1 MFCKNCGAQIEA
13 NAAFCKECGTK
24 VENME
29 EVRKST
35 ASRMKR
41 DYFKTGGIAAS
52 LLLFF
57 SALLPYY
64 KVTDKRVASGLG
76 FSSFSLLK
84 AEDTFLGDW
93 IIMLILIVLLV
104 LMICLNK
111 KMVALIL
118 GILNLGLCGV
128 KMIMFKDQMSEFKKQ
143 LRGVMNVNDVFSK
156 GVGYYML
163 RIACVIFLAALLLY
177 VFKKREIESSNC
189 Q

>member
-35 ASRMKR
+35 VSRMKR

-57 SALLPYY
+57 SALLPYCNIRY
-64 KVTDKRVASGLG
+64 KLAAQELG
-76 FSSFSLLK
+76 FSSFSLAK
-84 AEDTFLGDW
+84 AGDDIRGG
-93 IIMLILIVLLV
+93 IILLILTALIVLF
-104 LMICLNK
+104 ICLDK
-111 KMVALIL
+111 KVLALIA
-118 GILNLGLCGV
+118 GVLNLVILAMSM
-128 KMIMFKDQMSEFKKQ
+128 MIFNTRISELKKQ
-143 LRGVMNVNDVFSK
+143 LHGIMSINDVISK

-163 RIACVIFLAALLLY
+163 RIACIIFLAALLLY